1 MPGRPGVWEQARG
14 CGNRPELK
22 FVTLRHPTEIPMP
35 IHDQT
40 FIDTMIPIQPVARLG
55 IKITKIEKVTASNT
69 ACSL

>member
-1 MPGRPGVWEQARG
+1 MAPY
-14 CGNRPELK
+14 GN
-22 FVTLRHPTEIPMP
+22 TNAAMP